1 MVKVK
6 TPTNL
11 HIQSSSVDRLQ
22 YKDPKGAS
30 NKPSNLAMDLIL
42 ILLSALSLFSIF
54 FFFAKS
60 LLLCPENKKL
70 MAPMAPGAWPLVGH
84 LPFFEN
90 SKPTHVTFGDMA
102 KVLGPVFMT
111 KLGSYNVLIISSQ
124 EVAKECFTVHDKVI
138 DRVDLTASKL
148 LGYNGSFMTFT
159 PYGPYWQELRKI
171 AASELF
177 STTTIDKL
185 KDTRAR
191 EVDVTFKDFYVRW
204 EQEGRAKK
212 GVLVDMKREFQDLA
226 ANISLMMIAGK
237 RYFGAS
243 PNCEAGE
250 ARRCGKLVQE
260 FFDYFGLYMLS
271 DVIPSLGWTEWK
283 IKKGMKRTA
292 KELDKVV
299 EAWVEE
305 HKKRSRDHNASFEED
320 YLDLLIEIF
329 EKTEIRSP
337 SHDAHTTTKA
347 LCLVRPPLTKKLTCE

>member
-1 MVKVK
+1 M
-6 TPTNL
+6 
-11 HIQSSSVDRLQ
+11 DRLQ
-22 YKDPKGAS
+22 YKDPKAAS

-42 ILLSALSLFSIF
+42 LLLLSVLSLFSIF

-60 LLLCPENKKL
+60 LLLIPDNKKR

-90 SKPTHVTFGDMA
+90 AKPTHVTFGDMA
-102 KVLGPVFMT
+102 EVLGPVFMT

-148 LGYNGSFMTFT
+148 LGYNGSFITFT

-177 STTTIDKL
+177 SSTTIDKL
-185 KDTRAR
+185 KDTRER

-204 EQEGRAKK
+204 EEEGRAKQ
-212 GVLVDMKREFQDLA
+212 GVLVDMKREFQDLV
-226 ANISLMMIAGK
+226 ANISLMMIVGK

-250 ARRCGKLVQE
+250 ARRCGKLIQG
-260 FFDYFGLYMLS
+260 FFDYFGLYLLS
-271 DVIPSLGWTEWK
+271 DVIPSLGWSEWK
-283 IKKGMKRTA
+283 IKRGMKRTA
-292 KELDKVV
+292 KELDQVV

-305 HKKRSRDHNASFEED
+305 HKKSRRDHNASFEKD

-329 EKTEIRSP
+329 KKREISDR
-337 SHDAHTTTKA
+337 SHDAHTTIKA
-347 LCLVRPPLTKKLTCE
+347 LCLVRPLITNKLA